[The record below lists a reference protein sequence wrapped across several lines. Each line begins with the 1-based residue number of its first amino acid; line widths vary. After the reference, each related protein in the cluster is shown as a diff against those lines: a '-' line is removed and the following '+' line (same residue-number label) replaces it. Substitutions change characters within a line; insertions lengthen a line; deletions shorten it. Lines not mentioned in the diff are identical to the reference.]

1 MSTVPI
7 AQGLVDVNVRRQ
19 DCYAE
24 DGAPVKCWK
33 CGGTEQREEVRSM
46 VDVLRGQGPVL
57 EYEIFCAECGTGIG
71 YWAHGYFDPGYVR
84 DVTANALG
92 QEPCAGVCARSPAPT
107 GCASRD
113 NNGELT

>member
-1 MSTVPI
+1 MKEPI
-7 AQGLVDVNVRRQ
+7 AQGPVDVNVRRQ

-24 DGAPVKCWK
+24 DGVPVKCWK

-84 DVTANALG
+84 DVTANA
-92 QEPCAGVCARSPAPT
+92 EVDT
-107 GCASRD
+107 
-113 NNGELT
+113 

>member
-1 MSTVPI
+1 MKEPI
-7 AQGLVDVNVRRQ
+7 AQGPVDVNVRRQ

-84 DVTANALG
+84 DVTANVELSGPTAAL
-92 QEPCAGVCARSPAPT
+92 SPEGPAQT
-107 GCASRD
+107 QGSASD
-113 NNGELT
+113 